1 MNYENSEKLK
11 CMKAII
17 RQETLD
23 FRHKILNM
31 RHETLNG
38 TRKQSIVFCLI
49 SIVYFILISSGSQAQ
64 VLRLDSVLLVIKERN
79 PMLQDFRQRA
89 NAMSAYSVGATS
101 WMAPEV
107 GGGLWMM
114 PYKKVEDARDKGQ
127 IMLSVQQKFT
137 NPAKLKASK
146 GYMQSKAAIEL
157 EGESATYN
165 ELRAQA
171 KTTYY
176 QWMVLA
182 KKKNA
187 LRENESIITLMIKI
201 AKLRYPYNQSKLGN
215 IYKAEGR
222 LYEVQNMILMNE
234 NEIHHKM
241 TLLNQLMNLP
251 VESHFYVDTLLS
263 PLSLTVE
270 NTDTSFFITNRSD
283 LRRIDKQIQSM
294 RLNQALERS
303 QSKPDFNLSFNHM
316 IPRGS
321 GMPSQ
326 FMLLGMVSIPI
337 APWSS
342 KMYKSNVKGM
352 EYEIEAMKS
361 ERASILNELQGMTI
375 AMVNEIQTL
384 GKQLENYDKRII
396 PALKRNYETT
406 MLAYEENKEE
416 LPMVIDAW
424 ETLNMTQS
432 QYLDILQKY
441 YEMIVNYEKQIEK

>member
-1 MNYENSEKLK
+1 
-11 CMKAII
+11 MKAII

-23 FRHKILNM
+23 VRHKTLEM

-38 TRKQSIVFCLI
+38 THKQSIVFYLM
-49 SIVYFILISSGSQAQ
+49 SILYFILINSASQAQ
-64 VLRLDSVLLVIKERN
+64 VLRLDSVLSVIKERN
-79 PMLQDFRQRA
+79 PMLQDFRQRS
-89 NAMSAYSVGATS
+89 NAMNAYSVGATS

-114 PYKKVEDARDKGQ
+114 PYKKVEDSRDKGQ

-146 GYMQSKAAIEL
+146 GYMESKAAIEL

-171 KTTYY
+171 KTAYY
-176 QWMVLA
+176 QWMVLE
-182 KKKNA
+182 KKKNV
-187 LRENESIITLMIKI
+187 LKESEEIINLMIKI

-222 LYEVQNMILMNE
+222 LYEIQNMMLMNE
-234 NEIHHKM
+234 SEIHHKM
-241 TLLNQLMNLP
+241 TLLNQLMNIPSTAHYEL
-251 VESHFYVDTLLS
+251 DTLQSS
-263 PLSLTVE
+263 PSFSPQSIDSSLFV
-270 NTDTSFFITNRSD
+270 SSRSD
-283 LRRIDKQIQSM
+283 IRRIDKQIQSM

-342 KMYKSNVKGM
+342 KMYKSNIKGM

-375 AMVNEIQTL
+375 VMANEIQTL
-384 GKQLENYDKRII
+384 NRQLENYNKRIL
-396 PALKRNYETT
+396 PALRKNYETT

-416 LPMVIDAW
+416 LPVVIDAW

-432 QYLDILQKY
+432 QYLDTLQKY
-441 YEMIVNYEKQIEK
+441 YEMIVTYEKQIEK